1 MVKAVSTFFLLI
13 VMMRIF
19 LAGAS
24 RGVGREVAKQLVVAG
39 YSVTALLRGQTGEG
53 ELAAMGVSVVKGDAL
68 EADTMARAIASC
80 SPEAVISTV
89 GGLPDDSGV
98 RVDYVGNKN
107 LIDGA
112 KAAGV
117 KRFILVSSIGA
128 DDSAQALPAQALETL
143 GSVLK
148 EKERAEAYLAKSGL
162 SYTVIRPGGLLSQP
176 ATGQEYLTEDAA
188 AGGSIPRS
196 AVANLIVQCL
206 DSDRAVNKIFSAIDR
221 SMQRTNADA
230 KAVEL

>member
-1 MVKAVSTFFLLI
+1 MT
-13 VMMRIF
+13 RIF

-39 YSVTALLRGQTGEG
+39 YAVTALLRSQKGED
-53 ELAAMGVSVVKGDAL
+53 ELAAMGVNVVKGDAL
-68 EADTMARAIASC
+68 EADTMAQAIANC

-89 GGLPDDSGV
+89 GGLPDDSGI

-128 DDSAQALPAQALETL
+128 GDSAQALPAQALETL
-143 GSVLK
+143 GAVLK
-148 EKERAEAYLAKSGL
+148 EKEQAEAYLAESGL

-176 ATGQEYLTEDAA
+176 ATDQEYLTEDAA
-188 AGGSIPRS
+188 AGGSIPRA
-196 AVANLIVQCL
+196 AVAKLIVQCL
-206 DSDRAVNKIFSAIDR
+206 NSDRATNKVFSAIDR

-230 KAVEL
+230 KAVDL